1 MIKPVNRYPV
11 LIIIILVVIALAW
24 GCADTTPPATKTGYG
39 NITAT
44 ELQSLLAGNNPP
56 LLLDVR
62 EPHEYTAGHIPGSV
76 LIPMGE
82 VLSRLSEIPRDQT
95 VVVVCRSG
103 NRSGQVAGKL
113 ADQGYTNV
121 LNLQGGVLDWPK
133 PLQMGP

>member
-1 MIKPVNRYPV
+1 MIKLVNRYPV
-11 LIIIILVVIALAW
+11 LILIILIALLLAW
-24 GCADTTPPATKTGYG
+24 GCANNPPLETKTGYG
-39 NITAT
+39 TITAT
-44 ELQSLLAGNNPP
+44 DLQILLAEDNPP

-103 NRSGQVAGKL
+103 NRSGQVAEKL
-113 ADQGYTNV
+113 AEQGYTNV

-133 PLQMGP
+133 PLQPGP

>member
-1 MIKPVNRYPV
+1 MLKLVTRYPV
-11 LIIIILVVIALAW
+11 LILIILIALLLAW
-24 GCADTTPPATKTGYG
+24 GCADNPPPETKTGYG
-39 NITAT
+39 TITAT
-44 ELQSLLAGNNPP
+44 ELQILLAGDNPP

-76 LIPMGE
+76 LIPMGK

-103 NRSGQVAGKL
+103 NRSGQVAEKL
-113 ADQGYTNV
+113 AEQGYTNV

-133 PLQMGP
+133 PLQPGP